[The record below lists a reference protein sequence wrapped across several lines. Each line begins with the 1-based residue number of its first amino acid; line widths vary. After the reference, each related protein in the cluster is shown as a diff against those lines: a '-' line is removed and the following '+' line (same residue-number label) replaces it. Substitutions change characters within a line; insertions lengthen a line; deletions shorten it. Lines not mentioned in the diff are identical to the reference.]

1 VALEVR
7 ILAVWA
13 WWRQGSLV
21 RRRILALTAPVAG
34 SAAMVTYGFAGASG
48 TSGPPPRSPR
58 RGTGTRRTP

>member
-13 WWRQGSLV
+13 WWRQGRLV

-34 SAAMVTYGFAGASG
+34 SAAMVTYGFAGPGYQRTATTI
-48 TSGPPPRSPR
+48 TSAGNRNPANAV
-58 RGTGTRRTP
+58 